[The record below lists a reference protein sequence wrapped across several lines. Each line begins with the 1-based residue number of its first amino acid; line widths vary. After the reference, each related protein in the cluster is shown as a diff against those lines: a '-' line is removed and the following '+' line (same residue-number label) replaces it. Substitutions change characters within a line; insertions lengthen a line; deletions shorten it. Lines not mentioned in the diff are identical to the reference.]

1 MILYIRNSK
10 DPPKIQKR
18 LDLINTCSNMERYKF
33 NIQKNQQLSYMPMN
47 NILKKKSGENPIHL
61 ATK

>member
-10 DPPKIQKR
+10 DPPKIQKP
-18 LDLINTCSNMERYKF
+18 LDLINTYSNMERYKF

-47 NILKKKSGENPIHL
+47 NILKKKPGKNPIHL